1 MLKFLKNIGPG
12 TVIAAAFIGPGTI
25 TMCSI
30 AGSVYGLD
38 LMWALVFSLFV
49 TTILQL
55 TAAKIGLI
63 TQKGLSANLL
73 DSFNNSFFKYL
84 SVVLVL
90 SAILVGNIAYEAG
103 NISGGVLGVSSIFGN
118 LSYSFN
124 GFSIDFYSI
133 LVGLLAFVIL
143 FIGNTRLI
151 ERVLIALVVI
161 MSLAFLTSAIIVK
174 PDFYLIIKGLFI
186 PKFPEGSL
194 LVIIGLIGTTVV
206 PYNIFLHASLVS
218 DKWSGISDLKF
229 VKIDTL
235 LAVVLGG
242 IISISVMITAS
253 AIGDVK
259 IESASDLA
267 LGIEPLF
274 GGFSKLIISLGLFAA
289 GLTSSV
295 TAPLAAAYVTCGC
308 MGWKANVRSK
318 KFRTVWFIV
327 LFSGILFSSLDFKS
341 VEIIK
346 FAQVANGILLPVIAI
361 FLLIVANNKKLL
373 KNHVNGYLFNFITVI
388 IILFT
393 MFIGIKSILSVIGLN
408 RVI

>member
-1 MLKFLKNIGPG
+1 MISIKNIGPG

-30 AGSVYGLD
+30 AGSKYGLD
-38 LMWALVFSLFV
+38 LMWALLFSLLV

-73 DSFNNSFFKYL
+73 ESFDSQTFKYL
-84 SVVLVL
+84 AIALVL
-90 SAILVGNIAYEAG
+90 SAILVGNTAYQAG
-103 NISGGVLGVSSIFGN
+103 NISGGVLGVSSIFGQ
-118 LSYSFN
+118 LSYSFT
-124 GFSIDFYSI
+124 GFNINFYSI

-143 FIGNTRLI
+143 FTGNRRFI
-151 ERVLIALVVI
+151 ERVLIGLVLI
-161 MSLAFLTSAIIVK
+161 MSLAFLTSAIIVQ
-174 PDFYLIIKGLFI
+174 PDFVLIIKGLFI

-218 DKWSGISDLKF
+218 DKWDSVSDLKF

-242 IISISVMITAS
+242 IISLSVMITAS
-253 AIGDVK
+253 AIGDVN
-259 IESASDLA
+259 IQSASDLA

-308 MGWKANVRSK
+308 MGWEANIRSK
-318 KFRTVWFIV
+318 KFRGIWLIV
-327 LFSGILFSSLDFKS
+327 LFLGVIFSSLDFS
-341 VEIIK
+341 SIEIIK
-346 FAQVANGILLPVIAI
+346 FAQVANGILLPVIAV
-361 FLLIVANNKKLL
+361 FLLIVANNARLL
-373 KNHVNGYLFNFITVI
+373 NNQVNGYFLNLITII

-393 MFIGIKSILSVIGLN
+393 MFIGVKSVLSVIG
-408 RVI
+408 VI

>member
-1 MLKFLKNIGPG
+1 MISLKNIGPG

-30 AGSVYGLD
+30 AGAEYGLD
-38 LMWALVFSLFV
+38 LMWALLFSLFV

-73 DSFNNSFFKYL
+73 ESFDNKILKYL
-84 SVVLVL
+84 AVSLVL
-90 SAILVGNIAYEAG
+90 SAILVGNTAYQAG
-103 NISGGVLGVSSIFGN
+103 NISGGVLGVSSIFGQ
-118 LSYSFN
+118 LSYSYSD
-124 GFSIDFYSI
+124 FSINFYSI

-143 FIGNTRLI
+143 FIGSRRLI
-151 ERVLIALVVI
+151 ERVLIGLVLV
-161 MSLAFLTSAIIVK
+161 MSLAFLTSATIVK
-174 PDFYLIIKGLFI
+174 PDFYLILKGLFI

-194 LVIIGLIGTTVV
+194 FIIIGLIGTTVV

-218 DKWSGISDLKF
+218 DKWSRISDLKF
-229 VKIDTL
+229 VKTDTL

-242 IISISVMITAS
+242 IISMSVMVTAS

-259 IESASDLA
+259 IQSASDLA

-295 TAPLAAAYVTCGC
+295 TAPLASAYVTCGC
-308 MGWKANVRSK
+308 MGWKASVRSK
-318 KFRTVWFIV
+318 RFRVVWFVV
-327 LFSGILFSSLDFKS
+327 LFMGVLFSSLNFKS
-341 VEIIK
+341 IEIIK
-346 FAQVANGILLPVIAI
+346 FAQVANGILLPVIAV
-361 FLLIVANNKKLL
+361 FLLIVANNNRLL
-373 KNHVNGYLFNFITVI
+373 KNHSNGYLLNLITLI

-393 MFIGIKSILSVIGLN
+393 MFIGIKSVLSVIG
-408 RVI
+408 II

>member
-1 MLKFLKNIGPG
+1 MISLKNIGPG

-30 AGSVYGLD
+30 AGAEYGLD
-38 LMWALVFSLFV
+38 LMWALLFSLFV

-73 DSFNNSFFKYL
+73 ESFDNKILKYL
-84 SVVLVL
+84 AVTLVL
-90 SAILVGNIAYEAG
+90 SAILIGNTAYQAG
-103 NISGGVLGVSSIFGN
+103 NISGGVLGVSSIFGQ
-118 LSYSFN
+118 LSYSYTD
-124 GFSIDFYSI
+124 FSINFYSI

-143 FIGNTRLI
+143 FTGSRRLI
-151 ERVLIALVVI
+151 ERVLIGLVLV
-161 MSLAFLTSAIIVK
+161 MSLAFFTSATIVK
-174 PDFYLIIKGLFI
+174 PDFYLILKGLFI

-194 LVIIGLIGTTVV
+194 FIIIGLIGTTVV

-218 DKWSGISDLKF
+218 DKWSRVSDLKF
-229 VKIDTL
+229 VKTDTL

-242 IISISVMITAS
+242 IISMSVMVTAS

-259 IESASDLA
+259 IQSASDLA

-274 GGFSKLIISLGLFAA
+274 GSFSKLIISLGLFAA

-308 MGWKANVRSK
+308 MGWNANVRSK
-318 KFRTVWFIV
+318 RFRVVWVVV
-327 LFSGILFSSLDFKS
+327 LFMGVLFSSLDFKS
-341 VEIIK
+341 IEIIK
-346 FAQVANGILLPVIAI
+346 FAQVANGILLPVIAV
-361 FLLIVANNKKLL
+361 FLLIVANNNRLL
-373 KNHVNGYLFNFITVI
+373 KNHSNGKLLNLITLI
-388 IILFT
+388 IIMFT
-393 MFIGIKSILSVIGLN
+393 LFIGIKSVLAVIG
-408 RVI
+408 II

>member
-1 MLKFLKNIGPG
+1 MISLKNIGPG

-30 AGSVYGLD
+30 AGAEYGLD
-38 LMWALVFSLFV
+38 LMWALLFSLFV

-73 DSFNNSFFKYL
+73 ESFDNKILKYL
-84 SVVLVL
+84 AVTLVL
-90 SAILVGNIAYEAG
+90 SAILIGNTAYQAG
-103 NISGGVLGVSSIFGN
+103 NISGGVLGVSSIFGQ
-118 LSYSFN
+118 LSYSYTD
-124 GFSIDFYSI
+124 FSINFYSI

-143 FIGNTRLI
+143 FTGSRRLI
-151 ERVLIALVVI
+151 ERVLIGLVLV
-161 MSLAFLTSAIIVK
+161 MSLAFLTSATIVK
-174 PDFYLIIKGLFI
+174 PDFYLILKGLFI

-194 LVIIGLIGTTVV
+194 FIIIGLIGTTVV

-218 DKWSGISDLKF
+218 DKWSRISDLKF

-242 IISISVMITAS
+242 IISMSVMVTAS

-259 IESASDLA
+259 IQSASDLA

-308 MGWKANVRSK
+308 MGWKTSVRSK
-318 KFRTVWFIV
+318 RFRVVWFVV
-327 LFSGILFSSLDFKS
+327 LFMGVLFSSLDFKS
-341 VEIIK
+341 IEIIK
-346 FAQVANGILLPVIAI
+346 FAQVANGILLPVIAV
-361 FLLIVANNKKLL
+361 FLLIVANNNRLL
-373 KNHVNGYLFNFITVI
+373 KNHSNGYLLNLITLI

-393 MFIGIKSILSVIGLN
+393 MFIGIKSVLSVIG
-408 RVI
+408 II

>member
-1 MLKFLKNIGPG
+1 MISLKNIGPG

-30 AGSVYGLD
+30 AGTMYGLD
-38 LMWALVFSLFV
+38 LMWALLFSLLM
-49 TTILQL
+49 TTVLQL

-63 TQKGLSANLL
+63 TQKGLSSNLL
-73 DSFNNSFFKYL
+73 DSFDNLVFKYL
-84 SVVLVL
+84 ALVLVL
-90 SAILVGNIAYEAG
+90 SAILVGNTAYEAG
-103 NISGGVLGVSSIFGN
+103 NISGGVLGVSSIFGQ
-118 LSYSFN
+118 LSYSYN
-124 GFSIDFYSI
+124 GFIINLYSL

-143 FIGNTRLI
+143 FVGNRRLI
-151 ERVLIALVVI
+151 ERVLIGLVLM

-174 PDFYLIIKGLFI
+174 PDFYLIMEGLFI
-186 PKFPEGSL
+186 PKLPKGSL
-194 LVIIGLIGTTVV
+194 LVVIGLIGTTVV

-253 AIGDVK
+253 SVADIK

-274 GGFSKLIISLGLFAA
+274 GSFSKLIISLGLFAA

-308 MGWKANVRSK
+308 MGWKTNVKSK
-318 KFRTVWFIV
+318 KFRIVWFIV
-327 LFSGILFSSLDFKS
+327 LFMGILFSSLDFKS
-341 VEIIK
+341 IEIIK
-346 FAQVANGILLPVIAI
+346 FAQVANGILLPVIAV
-361 FLLIVANNKKLL
+361 FLLVVANNKRLL
-373 KNHVNGYLFNFITVI
+373 KSQVNGYLFNLITVI

-393 MFIGIKSILSVIGLN
+393 MFIGIKSVLSVIG
-408 RVI
+408 VI

>member
-1 MLKFLKNIGPG
+1 MISLKNIGPG

-30 AGSVYGLD
+30 AGTMYGLD
-38 LMWALVFSLFV
+38 LMWALLFSLIM
-49 TTILQL
+49 TTVLQL

-63 TQKGLSANLL
+63 TQKGLSSNLL
-73 DSFNNSFFKYL
+73 DSFDNLVFKYL
-84 SVVLVL
+84 ALVLVL
-90 SAILVGNIAYEAG
+90 SAILIGNTAYEAG
-103 NISGGVLGVSSIFGN
+103 NISGGVLGVSSIFGQ
-118 LSYSFN
+118 LSYSYN
-124 GFSIDFYSI
+124 GFIINLYSL

-143 FIGNTRLI
+143 FVGNRRLI
-151 ERVLIALVVI
+151 ERVLIGLVLI

-174 PDFYLIIKGLFI
+174 PDFYLIIEGLFI
-186 PKFPEGSL
+186 PKLPEGSL
-194 LVIIGLIGTTVV
+194 LVVIGLIGTTVV

-218 DKWSGISDLKF
+218 DKWSSISDLKF

-242 IISISVMITAS
+242 IISISVMVTAS
-253 AIGDVK
+253 SIGDIK

-274 GGFSKLIISLGLFAA
+274 GSFSKLIISLGLFAA

-308 MGWKANVRSK
+308 MGWKTNVKSK
-318 KFRTVWFIV
+318 KFRIVWFIV
-327 LFSGILFSSLDFKS
+327 LFMGILFSSLDFKS
-341 VEIIK
+341 IEIIK
-346 FAQVANGILLPVIAI
+346 FAQVANGILLPVIAV
-361 FLLIVANNKKLL
+361 FLLVLANNKRLL
-373 KNHVNGYLFNFITVI
+373 KSQVNGYLFNLITVI

-393 MFIGIKSILSVIGLN
+393 MFIGIKSILSVIG
-408 RVI
+408 VI

>member
-1 MLKFLKNIGPG
+1 MISIKNIGPG

-30 AGSVYGLD
+30 AGSKYGLD
-38 LMWALVFSLFV
+38 LMWALLFSLLV

-55 TAAKIGLI
+55 SAAKIGLI

-73 DSFNNSFFKYL
+73 ESFDSQTFKYL
-84 SVVLVL
+84 AIALVL
-90 SAILVGNIAYEAG
+90 SAILVGNTAYQAG
-103 NISGGVLGVSSIFGN
+103 NISGGVLGVSSIFGQ
-118 LSYSFN
+118 LSYSFT
-124 GFSIDFYSI
+124 GFNINFYSI
-133 LVGLLAFVIL
+133 IVGLLAFVIL
-143 FIGNTRLI
+143 FTGNRRFI
-151 ERVLIALVVI
+151 ERVLIGLVLI
-161 MSLAFLTSAIIVK
+161 MSLAFLTSAIIVQ
-174 PDFYLIIKGLFI
+174 PDFVLIIKGLFI

-218 DKWSGISDLKF
+218 DKWDSVSDLKF

-242 IISISVMITAS
+242 IISLSVMITAS
-253 AIGDVK
+253 AIGDVN
-259 IESASDLA
+259 IQSASDLA

-308 MGWKANVRSK
+308 MGWEANIRSK
-318 KFRTVWFIV
+318 KFRGIWLIV
-327 LFSGILFSSLDFKS
+327 LFLGVIFSSLDFS
-341 VEIIK
+341 SIDIIK
-346 FAQVANGILLPVIAI
+346 FAQVANGILLPVIAV
-361 FLLIVANNKKLL
+361 FLLIVANNARLL
-373 KNHVNGYLFNFITVI
+373 NNQVNGYFLNLITII

-393 MFIGIKSILSVIGLN
+393 MFIGIKSVLSVIG
-408 RVI
+408 VI

>member
-1 MLKFLKNIGPG
+1 MISLKNIGPG

-30 AGSVYGLD
+30 AGAEYGLD
-38 LMWALVFSLFV
+38 LMWALLFSLFV
-49 TTILQL
+49 TTILQI

-73 DSFNNSFFKYL
+73 ESFDNKILKYL
-84 SVVLVL
+84 AVALVL
-90 SAILVGNIAYEAG
+90 SAILVGNTAYQAG
-103 NISGGVLGVSSIFGN
+103 NISGGVLGVSSIFGQ
-118 LSYSFN
+118 LSYSYTD
-124 GFSIDFYSI
+124 FSINFYSI

-143 FIGNTRLI
+143 FTGSRRLI
-151 ERVLIALVVI
+151 ERVLIGLVLV
-161 MSLAFLTSAIIVK
+161 MSLAFFTSATIVK
-174 PDFYLIIKGLFI
+174 PDFYLILKGLFI

-194 LVIIGLIGTTVV
+194 FIIIGLIGTTVV

-218 DKWSGISDLKF
+218 DKWSRISDLKF

-242 IISISVMITAS
+242 IISMSVMVTAS

-259 IESASDLA
+259 IQSASDLA

-274 GGFSKLIISLGLFAA
+274 GSFSKLIISLGLFAA

-308 MGWKANVRSK
+308 MGWNANVRSK
-318 KFRTVWFIV
+318 RFRVVWVVV
-327 LFSGILFSSLDFKS
+327 LFMGVLFSSLDFKS
-341 VEIIK
+341 IEIIK
-346 FAQVANGILLPVIAI
+346 FAQVANGILLPVIAV
-361 FLLIVANNKKLL
+361 FLLIVANNNRLL
-373 KNHVNGYLFNFITVI
+373 KNHSNGYLLNLITLI

-393 MFIGIKSILSVIGLN
+393 MFIGIKSVLSVIG
-408 RVI
+408 II

>member
-1 MLKFLKNIGPG
+1 MISLKNIGPG

-30 AGSVYGLD
+30 AGAEYGLD
-38 LMWALVFSLFV
+38 LMWALLFSLFV
-49 TTILQL
+49 TTILQM

-73 DSFNNSFFKYL
+73 ESFDNKILKYL
-84 SVVLVL
+84 AVALVL
-90 SAILVGNIAYEAG
+90 SAILVGNTAYQAG
-103 NISGGVLGVSSIFGN
+103 NISGGVLGVSSIFGQ
-118 LSYSFN
+118 LSYSYTD
-124 GFSIDFYSI
+124 FSINFYSI

-143 FIGNTRLI
+143 FTGSRRLI
-151 ERVLIALVVI
+151 ERVLIGLVLI

-174 PDFYLIIKGLFI
+174 PDFYLILKGLFI
-186 PKFPEGSL
+186 PKFPEKSL
-194 LVIIGLIGTTVV
+194 FIIIGLIGTTVV

-218 DKWSGISDLKF
+218 DKWSRVSDLKF
-229 VKIDTL
+229 VKTDTL

-242 IISISVMITAS
+242 IISMSVMVTAS

-259 IESASDLA
+259 IQSASDLA

-274 GGFSKLIISLGLFAA
+274 GSFSKLIISLGLFAA

-308 MGWKANVRSK
+308 MGWNANVRSK
-318 KFRTVWFIV
+318 RFRVVWVVV
-327 LFSGILFSSLDFKS
+327 LFMGVLFSSLDFKS
-341 VEIIK
+341 IEIIK
-346 FAQVANGILLPVIAI
+346 FAQVANGILLPVIAV
-361 FLLIVANNKKLL
+361 FLLIVANNNRLL
-373 KNHVNGYLFNFITVI
+373 KNHSNGYLLNLITLI

-393 MFIGIKSILSVIGLN
+393 MFIGIKSVLSVIG
-408 RVI
+408 II

>member
-1 MLKFLKNIGPG
+1 LISLKNIGPG

-30 AGSVYGLD
+30 AGTMYGLD
-38 LMWALVFSLFV
+38 LMWALLFSLIM
-49 TTILQL
+49 TTVLQL

-63 TQKGLSANLL
+63 TQKGLSSNLL
-73 DSFNNSFFKYL
+73 DSFDNLVFKYL
-84 SVVLVL
+84 ALALVL
-90 SAILVGNIAYEAG
+90 SAILIGNTAYEAG
-103 NISGGVLGVSSIFGN
+103 NISGGVLGVSSIFGQ
-118 LSYSFN
+118 LSYSYN
-124 GFSIDFYSI
+124 GFIINLYSL

-143 FIGNTRLI
+143 FVGNRRLI
-151 ERVLIALVVI
+151 ERVLIGLVLI

-174 PDFYLIIKGLFI
+174 PDFYLIIEGLFI
-186 PKFPEGSL
+186 PKLPEGSL
-194 LVIIGLIGTTVV
+194 LVVIGLIGTTVV

-218 DKWSGISDLKF
+218 DKWSSISDLKF

-242 IISISVMITAS
+242 VISISVMITAS
-253 AIGDVK
+253 SMGDIK

-274 GGFSKLIISLGLFAA
+274 GSFSKLIISLGLFAA

-308 MGWKANVRSK
+308 MGWKTNVKSK
-318 KFRTVWFIV
+318 KFRIVWFIV
-327 LFSGILFSSLDFKS
+327 LFMGISFSSLDFKS
-341 VEIIK
+341 IEIIK
-346 FAQVANGILLPVIAI
+346 FAQVANGILLPVIAV
-361 FLLIVANNKKLL
+361 FLLVLANNKRLL
-373 KNHVNGYLFNFITVI
+373 KSQVNGYLFNLITVI

-393 MFIGIKSILSVIGLN
+393 MFIGIKSILSVIG
-408 RVI
+408 VI

>member
-1 MLKFLKNIGPG
+1 LKFLKNIGPG

-408 RVI
+408 WVI

>member
-1 MLKFLKNIGPG
+1 MISIKNIGPG

-25 TMCSI
+25 TICSI
-30 AGSVYGLD
+30 AGAQYGLD
-38 LMWALVFSLFV
+38 LMWALLFSLLV

-73 DSFNNSFFKYL
+73 ESFDSQTFKYL
-84 SVVLVL
+84 AIALVL
-90 SAILVGNIAYEAG
+90 SAILVGNTAYQAG
-103 NISGGVLGVSSIFGN
+103 NISGGVLGVSSIFGQ
-118 LSYSFN
+118 LSYSFT
-124 GFSIDFYSI
+124 GFNINFYSI

-143 FIGNTRLI
+143 FTGNRRFI
-151 ERVLIALVVI
+151 ERVLIGLVLI
-161 MSLAFLTSAIIVK
+161 MSLAFLTSAIIVQ
-174 PDFYLIIKGLFI
+174 PDFVLIIKGLFI

-218 DKWSGISDLKF
+218 DKWDSVSDLKF

-242 IISISVMITAS
+242 IISLSVMITAS
-253 AIGDVK
+253 AIGDVN
-259 IESASDLA
+259 IQSASDLA

-308 MGWKANVRSK
+308 MGWEANIRSK
-318 KFRTVWFIV
+318 KFRVIWLVV
-327 LFSGILFSSLDFKS
+327 LFLGVIFSSLDFS
-341 VEIIK
+341 SIEIIK
-346 FAQVANGILLPVIAI
+346 FAQVANGILLPVIAV
-361 FLLIVANNKKLL
+361 FLLIVANNARLL
-373 KNHVNGYLFNFITVI
+373 NNQVNGYFLNLITII

-393 MFIGIKSILSVIGLN
+393 MFIGIKSVLSVIG
-408 RVI
+408 VI

>member
-1 MLKFLKNIGPG
+1 MISIKNIGPG

-30 AGSVYGLD
+30 AGAKYGLD
-38 LMWALVFSLFV
+38 LMWALLFSLLV

-73 DSFNNSFFKYL
+73 ESFDSQTFKYL
-84 SVVLVL
+84 AIALVL
-90 SAILVGNIAYEAG
+90 SAILVGNTAYQAG
-103 NISGGVLGVSSIFGN
+103 NISGGVLGVSSIFGQ
-118 LSYSFN
+118 LSYSFT
-124 GFSIDFYSI
+124 GFNINFYSI
-133 LVGLLAFVIL
+133 IVGLLAFVIL
-143 FIGNTRLI
+143 FTGNRRFI
-151 ERVLIALVVI
+151 ERVLIGLVLI
-161 MSLAFLTSAIIVK
+161 MSLSFLTSAIIVQ
-174 PDFYLIIKGLFI
+174 PDFILIIKGLFI
-186 PKFPEGSL
+186 PNFPKGSL

-218 DKWSGISDLKF
+218 DRWDSISDLKF
-229 VKIDTL
+229 VKIDTF

-242 IISISVMITAS
+242 IISLSVIITAS
-253 AIGDVK
+253 AIGDVN
-259 IESASDLA
+259 IQSASDLA

-308 MGWKANVRSK
+308 MGWEANIRSK
-318 KFRTVWFIV
+318 KFRVIWLVV
-327 LFSGILFSSLDFKS
+327 LFLGVIFSSLDFS
-341 VEIIK
+341 SIDIIK
-346 FAQVANGILLPVIAI
+346 FAQVANGILLPVIAV
-361 FLLIVANNKKLL
+361 FLLIVANNARLL
-373 KNHVNGYLFNFITVI
+373 NNQVNGYFLNLITII

-393 MFIGIKSILSVIGLN
+393 MFIGIKSVLSVIG
-408 RVI
+408 VI

>member
-1 MLKFLKNIGPG
+1 MISIKNIGPG

-30 AGSVYGLD
+30 AGAKYGLD
-38 LMWALVFSLFV
+38 LMWALLFSLLV

-73 DSFNNSFFKYL
+73 ESFDSQTFKYL
-84 SVVLVL
+84 AIALVL
-90 SAILVGNIAYEAG
+90 SAILVGNTAYQAG
-103 NISGGVLGVSSIFGN
+103 NISGGVLGVSSIFGQ
-118 LSYSFN
+118 LSYSFT
-124 GFSIDFYSI
+124 GFNINFYSI

-143 FIGNTRLI
+143 FTGNRRFI
-151 ERVLIALVVI
+151 ERVLIGLVLI
-161 MSLAFLTSAIIVK
+161 MSLAFLTSAIIVQ
-174 PDFYLIIKGLFI
+174 PDFVLIIKGLFI

-218 DKWSGISDLKF
+218 DKWDSVSDLKF

-242 IISISVMITAS
+242 IISLSVMITAS
-253 AIGDVK
+253 AIGDVN
-259 IESASDLA
+259 IQSASDLA

-308 MGWKANVRSK
+308 MGWEANIRSK
-318 KFRTVWFIV
+318 KFRVIWLVV
-327 LFSGILFSSLDFKS
+327 LFLGVIFSSLDFS
-341 VEIIK
+341 SIDIIK
-346 FAQVANGILLPVIAI
+346 FAQVANGILLPVIAV
-361 FLLIVANNKKLL
+361 FLLIVANNARLL
-373 KNHVNGYLFNFITVI
+373 NNQVNGYFLNLITII

-393 MFIGIKSILSVIGLN
+393 MFIGIKSVLSVIG
-408 RVI
+408 VI

>member
-1 MLKFLKNIGPG
+1 MISIKNIGPG

-30 AGSVYGLD
+30 AGSEYGLD
-38 LMWALVFSLFV
+38 LMWALLFSLLV

-73 DSFNNSFFKYL
+73 ESFDSQTFKYL
-84 SVVLVL
+84 AIALVL
-90 SAILVGNIAYEAG
+90 SAILVGNTAYQAG
-103 NISGGVLGVSSIFGN
+103 NISGGVLGVSSIFGQ
-118 LSYSFN
+118 LSYSFT
-124 GFSIDFYSI
+124 GFNINFYSI

-143 FIGNTRLI
+143 YTGNRRFI
-151 ERVLIALVVI
+151 ERVLIGLVLI
-161 MSLAFLTSAIIVK
+161 MSLAFLTSAIIVQ
-174 PDFYLIIKGLFI
+174 PDFVLIIKGLFI

-218 DKWSGISDLKF
+218 DKWDSVSDLKF

-242 IISISVMITAS
+242 IISLSVMITAS
-253 AIGDVK
+253 AIGDVN
-259 IESASDLA
+259 IQSASDLA

-308 MGWKANVRSK
+308 MGWEANIRSK
-318 KFRTVWFIV
+318 KFRGIWLIV
-327 LFSGILFSSLDFKS
+327 LFLGVIFSSLDFS
-341 VEIIK
+341 SIEIIK
-346 FAQVANGILLPVIAI
+346 FAQVANGILLPVIAV
-361 FLLIVANNKKLL
+361 FLLIVANNARLL
-373 KNHVNGYLFNFITVI
+373 NNQVNGYFLNLITII

-393 MFIGIKSILSVIGLN
+393 MFIGVKSVLSVIG
-408 RVI
+408 VI

>member
-1 MLKFLKNIGPG
+1 LISLKNIGPG

-30 AGSVYGLD
+30 AGTMYGLD
-38 LMWALVFSLFV
+38 LMWALLFSLIM
-49 TTILQL
+49 TTVLQL

-63 TQKGLSANLL
+63 TQKGLSSNLL
-73 DSFNNSFFKYL
+73 DSFDNLVFKYL
-84 SVVLVL
+84 ALALVL
-90 SAILVGNIAYEAG
+90 SAILIGNTAYEAG
-103 NISGGVLGVSSIFGN
+103 NISGGVLGVSSIFGQ
-118 LSYSFN
+118 LSYSYN
-124 GFSIDFYSI
+124 GFIINLYSL

-143 FIGNTRLI
+143 FVGNRRLI
-151 ERVLIALVVI
+151 ERVLIGLVLI

-174 PDFYLIIKGLFI
+174 PDFYLIIEGLFI
-186 PKFPEGSL
+186 PKLPEGSL
-194 LVIIGLIGTTVV
+194 LVVIGLIGTTVV

-218 DKWSGISDLKF
+218 DKWSSISDLKF

-253 AIGDVK
+253 SIGDIK

-274 GGFSKLIISLGLFAA
+274 GSFSKLIISLGLFAA

-308 MGWKANVRSK
+308 MGWKTNVKSK
-318 KFRTVWFIV
+318 KFRIVWFIV
-327 LFSGILFSSLDFKS
+327 LFMGISFSSLDFKS
-341 VEIIK
+341 IEIIK
-346 FAQVANGILLPVIAI
+346 FAQVANGILLPVIAV
-361 FLLIVANNKKLL
+361 FLLVLANNKRLL
-373 KNHVNGYLFNFITVI
+373 KSQVNGYLFNLITVI

-393 MFIGIKSILSVIGLN
+393 MFIGIKSILSVIG
-408 RVI
+408 VI

>member
-1 MLKFLKNIGPG
+1 MISLKNIGPG

-30 AGSVYGLD
+30 AGTMYGLD
-38 LMWALVFSLFV
+38 LMWALLFSLLM
-49 TTILQL
+49 TTVLQL

-63 TQKGLSANLL
+63 TQKGLSSNLL
-73 DSFNNSFFKYL
+73 DSFDNLVFKYL
-84 SVVLVL
+84 ALALVL
-90 SAILVGNIAYEAG
+90 SAILIGNTAYEAG
-103 NISGGVLGVSSIFGN
+103 NISGGVLGVSSIFGQ
-118 LSYSFN
+118 LSYSYN
-124 GFSIDFYSI
+124 GFIINLYSL

-143 FIGNTRLI
+143 FVGNRRLI
-151 ERVLIALVVI
+151 ERVLIGLVLM

-174 PDFYLIIKGLFI
+174 PDFYLIMEGLFI
-186 PKFPEGSL
+186 PKLPKGSL
-194 LVIIGLIGTTVV
+194 LVVIGLIGTTVV

-253 AIGDVK
+253 SVADIK

-274 GGFSKLIISLGLFAA
+274 GSFSKLIISLGLFAA

-308 MGWKANVRSK
+308 MGWKTNVKSK
-318 KFRTVWFIV
+318 KFRIVWFIV
-327 LFSGILFSSLDFKS
+327 LFMGILFSSLDFKS
-341 VEIIK
+341 IEIIK
-346 FAQVANGILLPVIAI
+346 FAQVANGILLPVIAV
-361 FLLIVANNKKLL
+361 FLLVLANNKRLL
-373 KNHVNGYLFNFITVI
+373 KSQVNGYLFNLITVI

-393 MFIGIKSILSVIGLN
+393 MFIGIKSILSVIG
-408 RVI
+408 VI

>member
-1 MLKFLKNIGPG
+1 LISLKNIGPG

-30 AGSVYGLD
+30 AGTMYGLD
-38 LMWALVFSLFV
+38 LMWALLFSLIM
-49 TTILQL
+49 TTVLQL

-63 TQKGLSANLL
+63 TQKGLSSNLL
-73 DSFNNSFFKYL
+73 DSFDNLVFKYL
-84 SVVLVL
+84 ALALVL
-90 SAILVGNIAYEAG
+90 SAILIGNTAYEAG
-103 NISGGVLGVSSIFGN
+103 NISGGVLGVSSIFGQ
-118 LSYSFN
+118 LSYSYN
-124 GFSIDFYSI
+124 GFIINLYSL

-143 FIGNTRLI
+143 FVGNRRLI
-151 ERVLIALVVI
+151 ERVLIGLVLI

-174 PDFYLIIKGLFI
+174 PDLYLIMEGLFI
-186 PKFPEGSL
+186 PKLPEGSL
-194 LVIIGLIGTTVV
+194 LVVIGLIGTTVV

-218 DKWSGISDLKF
+218 DKWSSISDLKF
-229 VKIDTL
+229 VKTDTF

-253 AIGDVK
+253 SIGDIK

-274 GGFSKLIISLGLFAA
+274 GSFSKLIISLGLFAA

-308 MGWKANVRSK
+308 MGWKTNVKSK
-318 KFRTVWFIV
+318 KFRIVWFIV
-327 LFSGILFSSLDFKS
+327 LFMGVLFSSLDFKS
-341 VEIIK
+341 IEIIK
-346 FAQVANGILLPVIAI
+346 FAQVANGILLPVIAV
-361 FLLIVANNKKLL
+361 FLLVVANNKRLL
-373 KNHVNGYLFNFITVI
+373 KSQVNDYLFNLITVI

-393 MFIGIKSILSVIGLN
+393 MFIGIKSILSVIG
-408 RVI
+408 VI

>member
-1 MLKFLKNIGPG
+1 MISLKNIGPG

-30 AGSVYGLD
+30 AGAEYGLD
-38 LMWALVFSLFV
+38 LMWALLFSLFV

-73 DSFNNSFFKYL
+73 ESFDNKILKYL
-84 SVVLVL
+84 AVALVL
-90 SAILVGNIAYEAG
+90 SAILVGNTAYQAG
-103 NISGGVLGVSSIFGN
+103 NISGGVLGISSIFGQ
-118 LSYSFN
+118 LSYSYTD
-124 GFSIDFYSI
+124 FSINFYSI

-143 FIGNTRLI
+143 FTGSRRLI
-151 ERVLIALVVI
+151 ERVLIGLVLV
-161 MSLAFLTSAIIVK
+161 MSLAFFTSATIVK
-174 PDFYLIIKGLFI
+174 PDFYLILKGLFI

-194 LVIIGLIGTTVV
+194 FIIIGLIGTTVV

-218 DKWSGISDLKF
+218 DKWTRISDLKF

-235 LAVVLGG
+235 LAVLLGG
-242 IISISVMITAS
+242 IISMSVMVTAS

-259 IESASDLA
+259 IQNASDLA

-308 MGWKANVRSK
+308 MGWNANVRSK
-318 KFRTVWFIV
+318 RFRVVWVVV
-327 LFSGILFSSLDFKS
+327 LFMGVLFSSLDFKS
-341 VEIIK
+341 IEIIK
-346 FAQVANGILLPVIAI
+346 FAQVANGILLPVIAV
-361 FLLIVANNKKLL
+361 FLLIVANNNRLL
-373 KNHVNGYLFNFITVI
+373 KNHSNGNLLNLITLI
-388 IILFT
+388 IIMFT
-393 MFIGIKSILSVIGLN
+393 LFIGIKSVLTVIG
-408 RVI
+408 II